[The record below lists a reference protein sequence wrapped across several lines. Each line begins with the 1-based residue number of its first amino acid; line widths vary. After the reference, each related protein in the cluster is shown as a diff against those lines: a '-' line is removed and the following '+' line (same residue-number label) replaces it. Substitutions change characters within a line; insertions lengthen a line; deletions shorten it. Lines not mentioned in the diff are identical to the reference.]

1 MAKLK
6 RYTDFTDLKLTAS
19 GNQKS
24 DIVNLNKVKELEK
37 FFEVLR
43 NNVVVKKKSHNKS
56 IAMENSFI
64 NDLIKVCKVLEHY
77 GMNI

>member
-43 NNVVVKKKSHNKS
+43 NNVVVKKKP
-56 IAMENSFI
+56 
-64 NDLIKVCKVLEHY
+64 
-77 GMNI
+77 